1 MFDWILIT
9 PIKVLLQGRYFKI
22 NLLKLKTDNIQI
34 IRNSKC
40 LKRKLKRKKKTVAG
54 KKKNTLVFRNKQL
67 GKYCLHKLLET
78 IAS

>member
-54 KKKNTLVFRNKQL
+54 KKKNTL
-67 GKYCLHKLLET
+67 
-78 IAS
+78 